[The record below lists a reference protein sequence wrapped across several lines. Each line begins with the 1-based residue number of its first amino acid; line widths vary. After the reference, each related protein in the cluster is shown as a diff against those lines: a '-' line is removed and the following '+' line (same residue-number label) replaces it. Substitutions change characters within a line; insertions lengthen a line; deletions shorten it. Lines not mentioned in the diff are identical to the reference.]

1 MTSLMKNENKKKLIE
16 LENIHV
22 DLKSSFET
30 ISVLKGI
37 NLKIFKNESVGIIGE
52 SGAGKSTLIMCIAG
66 LELISKGKI
75 LFNNLPI
82 HNLKEDDLALY
93 RSKNIGVIFQSFNLL
108 PSMTALENVNL
119 PIEISGNF
127 KNNNMAMELLTAVG
141 LKNRIFHYPHQLSG
155 GEQQRVAIA
164 RSLISN
170 PEILIADEPTGNL
183 DSKTS
188 SNVMSLLKSIN
199 QKMGTTFLLVTH
211 DSTVAKQCSRILNM
225 DDGEIISDEQSLEE
239 E

>member
-1 MTSLMKNENKKKLIE
+1 MKNENKKKLIE

-22 DLKSSFET
+22 DLKSAFET
-30 ISVLKGI
+30 INVLKGI

-52 SGAGKSTLIMCIAG
+52 SGAGKSTLVMCIAG

-75 LFNNLPI
+75 FFKNSPI
-82 HNLKEDDLALY
+82 HNLNEDDLAIY
-93 RSKNIGVIFQSFNLL
+93 RSKNIGVIFQAFNLL

-119 PIEISGNF
+119 PIEIAGSF
-127 KNNNMAMELLTAVG
+127 KNNKMAIELLTAVG

-183 DSKTS
+183 DKRNSEDVIK
-188 SNVMSLLKSIN
+188 LLFKLKNDFGSTLI
-199 QKMGTTFLLVTH
+199 LVTH
-211 DSTVAKQCSRILNM
+211 DTYVAKLCDRIIKIDNGLIA
-225 DDGEIISDEQSLEE
+225 E
-239 E
+239 

>member
-1 MTSLMKNENKKKLIE
+1 MTSIIKNENKKKLIE

-75 LFNNLPI
+75 LFNKLPI

-93 RSKNIGVIFQSFNLL
+93 RSKNIGIIFQSFNLL

-127 KNNNMAMELLTAVG
+127 KNNTMAIELLTAVG

-183 DSKTS
+183 DKKNSEDVIK
-188 SNVMSLLKSIN
+188 LLFKLKKDFGSTLI
-199 QKMGTTFLLVTH
+199 LVTH
-211 DSTVAKQCSRILNM
+211 DTSVAKLCDRIIKIDNGLIA
-225 DDGEIISDEQSLEE
+225 E
-239 E
+239 

>member
-30 ISVLKGI
+30 INVLKGI

-127 KNNNMAMELLTAVG
+127 KNNKMAMELLTAVG

-183 DSKTS
+183 DKRNSEDVIK
-188 SNVMSLLKSIN
+188 LLFKLKKDFGSTLI
-199 QKMGTTFLLVTH
+199 LVTH
-211 DSTVAKQCSRILNM
+211 DMFVAKLCGRIIKIDNGL
-225 DDGEIISDEQSLEE
+225 IVK
-239 E
+239 

>member
-1 MTSLMKNENKKKLIE
+1 MISKIKNENKKKLIE

-22 DLKSSFET
+22 DHKSSFET
-30 ISVLKGI
+30 ISDLKGI
-37 NLKIFKNESVGIIGE
+37 KLKIFKNESVGIIGE

-75 LFNNLPI
+75 FFNNLPI

-93 RSKNIGVIFQSFNLL
+93 RSENIGVIFQSFNLL

-127 KNNNMAMELLTAVG
+127 KNNKMAMELLTAVG

-183 DSKTS
+183 DKKNSEDVIK
-188 SNVMSLLKSIN
+188 LLFQLKKDFGSTLI
-199 QKMGTTFLLVTH
+199 LVTH
-211 DSTVAKQCSRILNM
+211 DTFVAKLCDRIIKIDNGL
-225 DDGEIISDEQSLEE
+225 IVK
-239 E
+239 

>member
-1 MTSLMKNENKKKLIE
+1 MTSKIKNENKKKLIE
-16 LENIHV
+16 LKNIHV

-30 ISVLKGI
+30 IRVLKGI
-37 NLKIFKNESVGIIGE
+37 NLKIFKNESIGIVGE

-75 LFNNLPI
+75 FFNNLPI

-93 RSKNIGVIFQSFNLL
+93 RSENIGVIFQSFNLL

-127 KNNNMAMELLTAVG
+127 KNNKMAIELLTAVG
-141 LKNRIFHYPHQLSG
+141 LKNRMFHYPHQLSG

-183 DSKTS
+183 DKKNSEDVIK
-188 SNVMSLLKSIN
+188 LLFKLKKDFGSTLI
-199 QKMGTTFLLVTH
+199 LVTH
-211 DSTVAKQCSRILNM
+211 DTSVAKLCDRIIKIDNGL
-225 DDGEIISDEQSLEE
+225 IVK
-239 E
+239 

>member
-22 DLKSSFET
+22 NLKSSFET
-30 ISVLKGI
+30 INVLKGI

-127 KNNNMAMELLTAVG
+127 KNNKMAMELLTAVG

-183 DSKTS
+183 DKKNSEDVIK
-188 SNVMSLLKSIN
+188 LIFQLKKDFGSTLI
-199 QKMGTTFLLVTH
+199 LVTH
-211 DSTVAKQCSRILNM
+211 DTSVAKLCDRIIKIDNGL
-225 DDGEIISDEQSLEE
+225 IVK
-239 E
+239 

>member
-1 MTSLMKNENKKKLIE
+1 MTPKIKNEKKKKLIE

-30 ISVLKGI
+30 INVLKGI
-37 NLKIFKNESVGIIGE
+37 NLKIFKNESVGIVGE

-75 LFNNLPI
+75 FFKNLPI
-82 HNLKEDDLALY
+82 HNLNEDDLALY

-127 KNNNMAMELLTAVG
+127 KNNKMAMELLTAVG

-183 DSKTS
+183 DKKNSEDVIK
-188 SNVMSLLKSIN
+188 LLFKLKKDFGSTLI
-199 QKMGTTFLLVTH
+199 LVTH
-211 DSTVAKQCSRILNM
+211 DTSVVKLCDRIIKIDN
-225 DDGEIISDEQSLEE
+225 GFIVK
-239 E
+239 

>member
-30 ISVLKGI
+30 INVLKGI

-75 LFNNLPI
+75 IFNNLPI

-127 KNNNMAMELLTAVG
+127 KNNKMAMELLTAVG

-183 DSKTS
+183 DKKNSEDVIK
-188 SNVMSLLKSIN
+188 LIFQLKKDFGSTLI
-199 QKMGTTFLLVTH
+199 LVTH
-211 DSTVAKQCSRILNM
+211 DTSVAKLCDRIIKIDNGL
-225 DDGEIISDEQSLEE
+225 IVK
-239 E
+239 

>member
-1 MTSLMKNENKKKLIE
+1 MKNENKKKLIE

-30 ISVLKGI
+30 INVLKGI

-127 KNNNMAMELLTAVG
+127 KNNTMAIELLTAVG

-183 DSKTS
+183 DKKNSEDVIK
-188 SNVMSLLKSIN
+188 LLFQLKKDFGSTLI
-199 QKMGTTFLLVTH
+199 LVTH
-211 DSTVAKQCSRILNM
+211 DTSVAKLCDRIIKIDNGL
-225 DDGEIISDEQSLEE
+225 IVK
-239 E
+239 

>member
-1 MTSLMKNENKKKLIE
+1 MTSKIKNENKKKLIE

-37 NLKIFKNESVGIIGE
+37 NLKIFKDESVGIIGE

-75 LFNNLPI
+75 FFNNLPI

-127 KNNNMAMELLTAVG
+127 KNNKMAMELLTAVG

-183 DSKTS
+183 DKKNSEDVI
-188 SNVMSLLKSIN
+188 NLLFQLKKDFGSTLI
-199 QKMGTTFLLVTH
+199 LVTH
-211 DSTVAKQCSRILNM
+211 DTSVAKLCDRIIKIDNGL
-225 DDGEIISDEQSLEE
+225 IVK
-239 E
+239 

>member
-1 MTSLMKNENKKKLIE
+1 
-16 LENIHV
+16 
-22 DLKSSFET
+22 
-30 ISVLKGI
+30 
-37 NLKIFKNESVGIIGE
+37 
-52 SGAGKSTLIMCIAG
+52 MCIAG

-75 LFNNLPI
+75 LFNNVPI

-93 RSKNIGVIFQSFNLL
+93 RSKNIGVIFQSVNLL

-127 KNNNMAMELLTAVG
+127 KNNKMAMELLTAVG

-183 DSKTS
+183 DKKNSEDVIK
-188 SNVMSLLKSIN
+188 LLFQLKQDFGSTLI
-199 QKMGTTFLLVTH
+199 LVTH
-211 DSTVAKQCSRILNM
+211 DTSVAKLCDRILKIDN
-225 DDGEIISDEQSLEE
+225 GSIVK
-239 E
+239 

>member
-1 MTSLMKNENKKKLIE
+1 MTSKIKNENKKKLIE

-30 ISVLKGI
+30 IRVLKGI

-75 LFNNLPI
+75 FFNNLPI

-127 KNNNMAMELLTAVG
+127 KNNKMAMELLTAVG

-183 DSKTS
+183 DKKNSEDVIK
-188 SNVMSLLKSIN
+188 LLFKLKKDFGSTLI
-199 QKMGTTFLLVTH
+199 LVTH
-211 DSTVAKQCSRILNM
+211 DTSVAKLCDRIIKIDNGL
-225 DDGEIISDEQSLEE
+225 IVK
-239 E
+239 

>member
-1 MTSLMKNENKKKLIE
+1 MTSKIKNENKKKLIE

-30 ISVLKGI
+30 IRVLKGI
-37 NLKIFKNESVGIIGE
+37 NLKIFKNESIGIVGE

-75 LFNNLPI
+75 FFNNLPI

-93 RSKNIGVIFQSFNLL
+93 RSENIGVIFQSFNLL

-127 KNNNMAMELLTAVG
+127 KNNKMAIELLTAVG
-141 LKNRIFHYPHQLSG
+141 LKNRMFHYPHQLSG

-183 DSKTS
+183 DKKNSEDVIK
-188 SNVMSLLKSIN
+188 LLFKLKKDFGSTLI
-199 QKMGTTFLLVTH
+199 LVTH
-211 DSTVAKQCSRILNM
+211 DTSVAKLCDRIIKIDNGL
-225 DDGEIISDEQSLEE
+225 IVK
-239 E
+239 

>member
-16 LENIHV
+16 LENIDV
-22 DLKSSFET
+22 DLKSAFET
-30 ISVLKGI
+30 INVLKGI

-52 SGAGKSTLIMCIAG
+52 SGAGKSTLVMCIAG
-66 LELISKGKI
+66 LEQISKGKI
-75 LFNNLPI
+75 FFKNSPI
-82 HNLKEDDLALY
+82 HNLNEDDLAIY
-93 RSKNIGVIFQSFNLL
+93 RSKNIGVIFQAFNLL

-119 PIEISGNF
+119 PIEIAGSF
-127 KNNNMAMELLTAVG
+127 KNNKMAIELLTAVG

-183 DSKTS
+183 DKKNSEDVIK
-188 SNVMSLLKSIN
+188 LLFQLKQDFGSTLI
-199 QKMGTTFLLVTH
+199 LVTH
-211 DSTVAKQCSRILNM
+211 DTSVAQLCDRIIKLDN
-225 DDGEIISDEQSLEE
+225 GLIVK
-239 E
+239 

>member
-1 MTSLMKNENKKKLIE
+1 MTYLMKNENKKKLIE

-22 DLKSSFET
+22 DLKNSFET
-30 ISVLKGI
+30 INVLKGI
-37 NLKIFKNESVGIIGE
+37 NLKIFKDESVGIIGE

-75 LFNNLPI
+75 YFNNLPI
-82 HNLKEDDLALY
+82 HKLKEDDLALY
-93 RSKNIGVIFQSFNLL
+93 RSENIGVIFQSFNLL

-119 PIEISGNF
+119 PIEISGTF
-127 KNNNMAMELLTAVG
+127 KNNKMATELLTAVG
-141 LKNRIFHYPHQLSG
+141 LKNRLFHYPHQLSG

-183 DSKTS
+183 DKKNSEDVIK
-188 SNVMSLLKSIN
+188 LLFKLKKDFGSTLI
-199 QKMGTTFLLVTH
+199 LVTH
-211 DSTVAKQCSRILNM
+211 DTSVAKLCDRIIKIDNGL
-225 DDGEIISDEQSLEE
+225 IVK
-239 E
+239 

>member
-1 MTSLMKNENKKKLIE
+1 MTPKIKNEKKKKLIE

-30 ISVLKGI
+30 INVLKGI
-37 NLKIFKNESVGIIGE
+37 NLKIFKNESVGIVGE

-75 LFNNLPI
+75 FFKNLPI
-82 HNLKEDDLALY
+82 HNLNEDDLALY
-93 RSKNIGVIFQSFNLL
+93 RSKNIGIIFQSFNLL

-127 KNNNMAMELLTAVG
+127 KNNKMAMELLTAVG

-183 DSKTS
+183 DKKNSEDVIK
-188 SNVMSLLKSIN
+188 LLFQLKKDFGSTLI
-199 QKMGTTFLLVTH
+199 LVTH
-211 DSTVAKQCSRILNM
+211 DTSMAKLCDRIIKIDNGL
-225 DDGEIISDEQSLEE
+225 IVK
-239 E
+239 

>member
-1 MTSLMKNENKKKLIE
+1 MISKMKNENKKKLIE

-30 ISVLKGI
+30 INVLKGI

-66 LELISKGKI
+66 LELISRGKI
-75 LFNNLPI
+75 FFNNLPI

-93 RSKNIGVIFQSFNLL
+93 RSKNIGIIFQSFNLL
-108 PSMTALENVNL
+108 PSMTAIENVNL

-127 KNNNMAMELLTAVG
+127 KNNKIAMELLTAVG
-141 LKNRIFHYPHQLSG
+141 LKNRIYHYPHQLSG

-183 DSKTS
+183 DKKNSEDVIK
-188 SNVMSLLKSIN
+188 LLFQLKKDFGSTLI
-199 QKMGTTFLLVTH
+199 LVTH
-211 DSTVAKQCSRILNM
+211 DTSVAKLCDRIIKIDNGL
-225 DDGEIISDEQSLEE
+225 IVK
-239 E
+239 

>member
-1 MTSLMKNENKKKLIE
+1 MTSKLKNENKKKLIE

-75 LFNNLPI
+75 FFNNLPI

-93 RSKNIGVIFQSFNLL
+93 RSENIGVIFQSFNLL

-127 KNNNMAMELLTAVG
+127 KNNKMAMELLTAVG

-183 DSKTS
+183 DKKNSEDVIK
-188 SNVMSLLKSIN
+188 LLFKLKKDFGSTLI
-199 QKMGTTFLLVTH
+199 LVTH
-211 DSTVAKQCSRILNM
+211 DTSVAKLCDRIIKIDNGL
-225 DDGEIISDEQSLEE
+225 IVK
-239 E
+239 

>member
-1 MTSLMKNENKKKLIE
+1 MKNENKKKLIE

-30 ISVLKGI
+30 INVLKGI
-37 NLKIFKNESVGIIGE
+37 NLKIFKNESVCIIGE

-108 PSMTALENVNL
+108 PSMTALQNVNL

-127 KNNNMAMELLTAVG
+127 KNNKMAIELLTAVG

-183 DSKTS
+183 DKKNSEDVIK
-188 SNVMSLLKSIN
+188 LIFQLKKDFGSTLI
-199 QKMGTTFLLVTH
+199 LVTH
-211 DSTVAKQCSRILNM
+211 DTSVAKLCDRIIKIDNGL
-225 DDGEIISDEQSLEE
+225 IVK
-239 E
+239 

>member
-22 DLKSSFET
+22 DLKSAFET
-30 ISVLKGI
+30 INVLKGI

-52 SGAGKSTLIMCIAG
+52 SGAGKSTLVMCIAG

-75 LFNNLPI
+75 FFKNSPI
-82 HNLKEDDLALY
+82 HNLNEDDLAIY
-93 RSKNIGVIFQSFNLL
+93 RSKNIGVIFQAFNLL

-119 PIEISGNF
+119 PIEIAGSF
-127 KNNNMAMELLTAVG
+127 KNNKMAIELLTAVG

-183 DSKTS
+183 DKKNSEDVIK
-188 SNVMSLLKSIN
+188 LLFKLKKDFGSTLI
-199 QKMGTTFLLVTH
+199 LVTH
-211 DSTVAKQCSRILNM
+211 DTSVAKLCDRIIKIDNGLIA
-225 DDGEIISDEQSLEE
+225 E
-239 E
+239 

>member
-1 MTSLMKNENKKKLIE
+1 MTSKMKNENKKKLIE

-30 ISVLKGI
+30 INVLKGI

-127 KNNNMAMELLTAVG
+127 KNNKMAMELLTAVG

-183 DSKTS
+183 DKKNSEDVIK
-188 SNVMSLLKSIN
+188 LLFKLKKDFGSTLI
-199 QKMGTTFLLVTH
+199 LVTH
-211 DSTVAKQCSRILNM
+211 DTSVAKLCDRIIKIDNGLIV
-225 DDGEIISDEQSLEE
+225 E
-239 E
+239 

>member
-30 ISVLKGI
+30 INILKGI

-82 HNLKEDDLALY
+82 HNLKEDELALY

-119 PIEISGNF
+119 PIEIAGSF
-127 KNNNMAMELLTAVG
+127 KNNKMAIELLTAVG

-183 DSKTS
+183 DKKNSEDVIK
-188 SNVMSLLKSIN
+188 LIFQLKKDFGSTLI
-199 QKMGTTFLLVTH
+199 LVTH
-211 DSTVAKQCSRILNM
+211 DTSVAKLCDRIIKIDNGL
-225 DDGEIISDEQSLEE
+225 IVK
-239 E
+239 

>member
-1 MTSLMKNENKKKLIE
+1 MTSKIKNENKKKLIE

-30 ISVLKGI
+30 IRVLKGI
-37 NLKIFKNESVGIIGE
+37 NLKIFKNESIGIIGE

-75 LFNNLPI
+75 FFNNLPI
-82 HNLKEDDLALY
+82 HNLKEDDLAIY
-93 RSKNIGVIFQSFNLL
+93 RSENIGVIFQSFNLL

-127 KNNNMAMELLTAVG
+127 KNNKMALELLTAVG

-183 DSKTS
+183 DKKNSEDVIK
-188 SNVMSLLKSIN
+188 LLFKLKKDFGSTLI
-199 QKMGTTFLLVTH
+199 LVTH
-211 DSTVAKQCSRILNM
+211 DTSVAKLCDRIIKIDNGL
-225 DDGEIISDEQSLEE
+225 IVK
-239 E
+239 

>member
-1 MTSLMKNENKKKLIE
+1 MAPLMKNENKKKLIE

-30 ISVLKGI
+30 INVLKGI

-66 LELISKGKI
+66 LELISRGKI
-75 LFNNLPI
+75 LFNNMPI

-183 DSKTS
+183 DKKNSEDVIK
-188 SNVMSLLKSIN
+188 LLFQLKQDFGSTLI
-199 QKMGTTFLLVTH
+199 LVTH
-211 DSTVAKQCSRILNM
+211 DKSVAQLCDRIIKLDN
-225 DDGEIISDEQSLEE
+225 GLIVK
-239 E
+239 

>member
-30 ISVLKGI
+30 INVLKGI

-75 LFNNLPI
+75 FFNNLPI

-93 RSKNIGVIFQSFNLL
+93 RSENIGVIFQSFNLL

-127 KNNNMAMELLTAVG
+127 KNNKMAMELLTAVG

-183 DSKTS
+183 DKKNSEDVIK
-188 SNVMSLLKSIN
+188 LLFKLKKDFGSTLI
-199 QKMGTTFLLVTH
+199 LVTH
-211 DSTVAKQCSRILNM
+211 DTSVAKLCDRIIKIDNGL
-225 DDGEIISDEQSLEE
+225 IVK
-239 E
+239 

>member
-1 MTSLMKNENKKKLIE
+1 MISKIKNENKKKLIE

-30 ISVLKGI
+30 INVLKGI

-75 LFNNLPI
+75 FFKNSPI

-127 KNNNMAMELLTAVG
+127 KNNKMAMELLTAVG

-183 DSKTS
+183 DKKNSEDVIK
-188 SNVMSLLKSIN
+188 LLFKLKKDFGSTLI
-199 QKMGTTFLLVTH
+199 LVTH
-211 DSTVAKQCSRILNM
+211 DTSMAKLCDRIIKIDNGL
-225 DDGEIISDEQSLEE
+225 IVK
-239 E
+239 